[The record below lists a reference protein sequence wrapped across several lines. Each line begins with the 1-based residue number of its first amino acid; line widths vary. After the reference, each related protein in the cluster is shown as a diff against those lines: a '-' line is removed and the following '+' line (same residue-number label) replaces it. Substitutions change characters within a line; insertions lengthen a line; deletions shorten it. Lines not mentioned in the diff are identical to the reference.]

1 MIFETGGVDWAI
13 RAMIK
18 EAYGFGL
25 AAFVQESW
33 RKALNKESTY
43 NFEDT
48 NGVFPV
54 DDAPEER
61 RSLYHY
67 SQRTWILEYEAKH
80 GLTLVYDKELTSI
93 KEKTKNA

>member
-33 RKALNKESTY
+33 R
-43 NFEDT
+43 
-48 NGVFPV
+48 
-54 DDAPEER
+54 
-61 RSLYHY
+61 
-67 SQRTWILEYEAKH
+67 
-80 GLTLVYDKELTSI
+80 
-93 KEKTKNA
+93 